1 MKYTALG
8 ALALACVLLLAGC
21 GGQESSSSSGSTE
34 SSSIDSSAAASN
46 DSVVSSVISVILDD
60 EEITERILVTQ
71 NDVKTYILS
80 GKQLLVGG
88 AKEIELDIDGDGVAE
103 YFRMGLDKPNGTRVT
118 ASYGGRGQNLASSLT
133 LASAFDEI
141 GDIRESYYMQ
151 LSFFDLDADGR
162 LDVMLSVGDLTS
174 ESETAVFHFDGG
186 QFAYVGSLLSGAQL
200 RFDNEN
206 FGDSDDVYYKFQD
219 GRLYRLGPDGALEPI
234 TAEVSDEALRDAVT
248 SLIQPLVIVLADDFD
263 DPAALPAE
271 TLLHCGIFG
280 YIVNSNPDTR
290 QYDDTH
296 VLITPDAVDQ
306 QLMALFGGKASV
318 DPNDFTAQEDAF
330 VFYDPAEN
338 VYKMAIYGYYSDLV
352 RLDKLESDGAGNY
365 TATCSLIPYSGE
377 ERTDLTGLDASRVVE
392 YRLSTNGDGMLYV
405 TGLHNLEI
413 RDGGE

>member
-1 MKYTALG
+1 MKYTAILAF
-8 ALALACVLLLAGC
+8 ALALTLLLAGC
-21 GGQESSSSSGSTE
+21 GGQESSSESGPTE
-34 SSSIDSSAAASN
+34 PSSIDSSAAASN

-71 NDVKTYILS
+71 NDVKTYIMS

-88 AKEIELDIDGDGVAE
+88 SQEIELDIDGDGVKE

-133 LASAFDEI
+133 LTSAFDEI
-141 GDIRESYYMQ
+141 GDILENYYLQ

-174 ESETAVFHFDGG
+174 VSETAVFHFDGE
-186 QFAYVGSLLSGAQL
+186 QFAYVGSLSSGAQL

-206 FGDSDDVYYKFQD
+206 FGDSDDTYYKFQD
-219 GRLYRLGPDGALEPI
+219 GRLYRLGANGELEAI
-234 TAEVSDEALRDAVT
+234 TAEISDQALRDAVT
-248 SLIQPLVIVLADDFD
+248 SLIQPLVIVLPDDFD
-263 DPAALPAE
+263 DPAGLPAE

-280 YIVNSNPDTR
+280 YIVNSSPESR
-290 QYDDTH
+290 EYDDTH

-306 QLMALFGGKASV
+306 QLKALFGGKASI
-318 DPNDFTAQEDAF
+318 DPNSFVSQENAF
-330 VFYDPAEN
+330 VFYDPAAN
-338 VYKMAIYGYYSDLV
+338 AYKMAIYGYYSDLV

-377 ERTDLTGLDASRVVE
+377 ERTDLSGLDASRVVE
-392 YRLSTNGDGMLYV
+392 YKLSTNSDGILYV

-413 RDGGE
+413 HDSAE